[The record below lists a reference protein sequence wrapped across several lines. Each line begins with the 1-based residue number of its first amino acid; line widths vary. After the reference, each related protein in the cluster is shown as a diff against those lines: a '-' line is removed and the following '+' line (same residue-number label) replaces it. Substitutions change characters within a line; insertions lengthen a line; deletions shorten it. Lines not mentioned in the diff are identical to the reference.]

1 VRDLFFLTDK
11 NPPPFKHVSSYQVNP
26 KDFVI
31 GLKTTVIEEN
41 LTIYKELFSSTPIKD
56 RTDEYWSRSLTL
68 FNSLP
73 AEQRDVFFEVIRQ
86 TMVDTTSSIL
96 GVIDGVSVINDE
108 SDDFSLT
115 YGNDEKSLT
124 GDLQSLF
131 LAKEEK
137 A

>member
-1 VRDLFFLTDK
+1 M
-11 NPPPFKHVSSYQVNP
+11 NP

-41 LTIYKELFSSTPIKD
+41 LNIYKELFSSTPIKD
-56 RTDEYWSRSLTL
+56 VTDEYWRRSLTL

-73 AEQRDVFFEVIRQ
+73 AEQREVFFEVIRQ
-86 TMVDTTSSIL
+86 TMVDTTSNIL
-96 GVIDGVSVINDE
+96 GIIDGVSVINDE

-115 YGNDEKSLT
+115 YGNDKKSLT

-131 LAKEEK
+131 LAEEEK